1 MLYPKNIELKL
12 GFDKIRQLLAE
23 FCYGELGQ
31 TELNKMSFCSDLPTI
46 RSRLLETVELKEF
59 RTRDVKLTLDGFIN
73 VSEYVSAS
81 QIEGNF
87 LQEDELFDIKS
98 FVGCVIDWC
107 KTIKL
112 KGPDLE
118 HLNALA
124 SDVTL
129 DPGLWST
136 LDKFINERG
145 ELRDNASARLHKLRK
160 GIINQK
166 SKLRKNLESIFKIA
180 TKDKLVPEGGA
191 ITIRSGRMVIPIKS
205 EKRKG
210 IKGFLH
216 DHSSSGQTVYIEPES
231 VLETNNMIRDLEN
244 QEKSEVI
251 RILTDITSL
260 IRDCSTE
267 MIEAIGFLSKIDFLN
282 ARVKLANELNGA
294 MPDID
299 ERESMDWKDAKHPL
313 LLLSLRSS
321 KKNLIPLNIYFKPD
335 LRIILISGPNA
346 GGKSVA
352 LKTVGLLQY
361 MIQCG
366 LLVPVDKDSRFMVFS
381 DLFVDIG
388 DEQSIENDLSTYSSH
403 LLNMKKVVEHSG
415 SGSMVLIDELGSGT
429 EPQFGGAISEAILEK
444 LTDKKI
450 FGVVTTHYLNLKQFA
465 DRAHNI
471 SNAAMLYDT
480 DNMNPLYKLEIGRP
494 GSSFAIEIA
503 RNIGMPSAIIE
514 KAVNILGSDKMDL
527 DNLINSLENE
537 KRILESEKQGIDEQS
552 KTVKLLKK
560 KYNQLL
566 EEIKTAKLEI
576 LGTARSEAKRI
587 IENSNREIEK
597 TIRQIKEVK
606 AEKQDTKK
614 ARERLSRLKE
624 KLSTEIGKEGPS
636 KIQSADLEV
645 IKSGDLVQLYDNP
658 IQGEVLR
665 VKGDQAHVL
674 IGHLKSWVKLGKIKK
689 VGHSKSGE
697 LKQRSTLRKSNIDL
711 NQKLVNFKTELD
723 IRGSRAEE
731 AIIEVDKFLD
741 DAILF
746 SQNRVRILHGKGN
759 GILREVVRNHLNT
772 FSQVFNIRD
781 EDLDKGGSGITIAD
795 LK

>member
-1 MLYPKNIELKL
+1 
-12 GFDKIRQLLAE
+12 
-23 FCYGELGQ
+23 
-31 TELNKMSFCSDLPTI
+31 
-46 RSRLLETVELKEF
+46 
-59 RTRDVKLTLDGFIN
+59 
-73 VSEYVSAS
+73 
-81 QIEGNF
+81 
-87 LQEDELFDIKS
+87 
-98 FVGCVIDWC
+98 
-107 KTIKL
+107 
-112 KGPDLE
+112 
-118 HLNALA
+118 
-124 SDVTL
+124 
-129 DPGLWST
+129 
-136 LDKFINERG
+136 
-145 ELRDNASARLHKLRK
+145 
-160 GIINQK
+160 
-166 SKLRKNLESIFKIA
+166 
-180 TKDKLVPEGGA
+180 
-191 ITIRSGRMVIPIKS
+191 
-205 EKRKG
+205 
-210 IKGFLH
+210 
-216 DHSSSGQTVYIEPES
+216 
-231 VLETNNMIRDLEN
+231 
-244 QEKSEVI
+244 
-251 RILTDITSL
+251 
-260 IRDCSTE
+260 
-267 MIEAIGFLSKIDFLN
+267 
-282 ARVKLANELNGA
+282 
-294 MPDID
+294 
-299 ERESMDWKDAKHPL
+299 
-313 LLLSLRSS
+313 
-321 KKNLIPLNIYFKPD
+321 
-335 LRIILISGPNA
+335 
-346 GGKSVA
+346 
-352 LKTVGLLQY
+352 

-514 KAVNILGSDKMDL
+514 KAVNILGNDKMDL

-645 IKSGDLVQLYDNP
+645 IESGDLVQLYDNP

-689 VGHSKSGE
+689 VGRSKSRE

-711 NQKLVNFKTELD
+711 NQKLANFKTELD
-723 IRGSRAEE
+723 IRGKRAEE
-731 AIIEVDKFLD
+731 AIVEVDKFLD

-759 GILREVVRNHLNT
+759 GILREVVRNHLYT
-772 FSQVFNIRD
+772 FSQVSNIRD
-781 EDLDKGGSGITIAD
+781 EDLDKGGSGITILD
-795 LK
+795 IK

>member
-1 MLYPKNIELKL
+1 MLYPQNIELKL

-23 FCYGELGQ
+23 FCYSELGEN
-31 TELNKMSFCSDLPTI
+31 ELNKMSFSSDLHTI
-46 RSRLLETVELKEF
+46 RSRLQESIELREL
-59 RTRDVKLTLDGFIN
+59 RSRDVKLPTDGFIS

-87 LQEDELFDIKS
+87 LQEEELFDIKI

-107 KTIKL
+107 NAIKL
-112 KGPDLE
+112 KGYDLPN
-118 HLNALA
+118 LSALE
-124 SDVTL
+124 SNITL

-136 LDKFINERG
+136 LDKFIDERG
-145 ELRDNASARLHKLRK
+145 ELKDNASARLQKLRK

-166 SKLRKNLESIFKIA
+166 SKLRKNLEVVFKA
-180 TKDKLVPEGGA
+180 AAKDKLVPEGGS

-205 EKRKG
+205 EKRRG

-216 DHSSSGQTVYIEPES
+216 DQSSSGQTVFIEPES

-260 IRDCSTE
+260 IRDSSTE

-282 ARVKLANELNGA
+282 ARVKLADKLNGE

-299 ERESMDWKDAKHPL
+299 KRESMDWKDAKHPL

-321 KKNLIPLNIYFKPD
+321 KKVLVPLNIYFKPD

-415 SGSMVLIDELGSGT
+415 PESMVLIDELGSGT

-444 LTDKKI
+444 LTGKGI

-465 DRAHNI
+465 DMANNI

-480 DNMNPLYKLEIGRP
+480 DAMNPLYKLEIGRP

-503 RNIGMPSAIIE
+503 RNIGMSSDIIK
-514 KAVNILGSDKMDL
+514 KAENILGSDKIDL
-527 DNLINSLENE
+527 DNLINTLENE
-537 KRILESEKQGIDEQS
+537 KRILESEKLGIEEQS
-552 KTVKLLKK
+552 KTVTLLERR
-560 KYNQLL
+560 YNQLL

-606 AEKQDTKK
+606 AEKQATKK
-614 ARERLSRLKE
+614 ARERLSHLKE
-624 KLSTEIGKEGPS
+624 KLSNQIGNEGPP
-636 KIQSADLEV
+636 KIQSADSE
-645 IKSGDLVQLYDNP
+645 IINIGDLVQLYDNP

-689 VGHSKSGE
+689 IGRSQSGE
-697 LKQRSTLRKSNIDL
+697 FKQRSTLRKSNIDL
-711 NQKLVNFKTELD
+711 NQKLANFKTELD
-723 IRGSRAEE
+723 IRGRRAEE
-731 AIIEVDKFLD
+731 AIVEVDKFLD

-746 SQNRVRILHGKGN
+746 SQNRVKILHGKGN

-772 FSQVFNIRD
+772 FSQVTNIRD
-781 EDLDKGGSGITIAD
+781 EDLDKGGSGVTIAD

>member
-1 MLYPKNIELKL
+1 MLYPQNIELKL
-12 GFDKIRQLLAE
+12 GFDKIRQLLAG
-23 FCYGELGQ
+23 FCYSELGEI
-31 TELNKMSFCSDLPTI
+31 ELKKMSFSSDLYTI
-46 RSRLLETVELKEF
+46 RSRLYESIELRELRF
-59 RTRDVKLTLDGFIN
+59 RDVKLPSDGFIN
-73 VSEYVSAS
+73 VSKYVSAA

-87 LQEDELFDIKS
+87 LQAEELFDIKI
-98 FVGCVIDWC
+98 FAGCVIDWC
-107 KTIKL
+107 NAIKL
-112 KGPDLE
+112 KGPDLQ
-118 HLNALA
+118 HLSALA

-145 ELRDNASARLHKLRK
+145 ELKDNASTRLQKLRK

-166 SKLRKNLESIFKIA
+166 NKLRKNLEVVFKVA
-180 TKDKLVPEGGA
+180 AKDKLVPEGGA

-216 DHSSSGQTVYIEPES
+216 DQSSSGQTVYIEPES

-244 QEKSEVI
+244 QEKSEII

-282 ARVKLANELNGA
+282 ARVKLANELNGE

-321 KKNLIPLNIYFKPD
+321 KKELVPLNIHFKPD

-381 DLFVDIG
+381 DIFVDIG

-415 SGSMVLIDELGSGT
+415 PGSMVLIDELGSGT
-429 EPQFGGAISEAILEK
+429 EPQFGGAISEAILEE
-444 LTDKKI
+444 LTDKGI

-480 DNMNPLYKLEIGRP
+480 DAMNPLYKLEIGRP

-503 RNIGMPSAIIE
+503 RNIGMPSDIIE
-514 KAVNILGSDKMDL
+514 KAAKILGSDKIDL
-527 DNLINSLENE
+527 DNLINTLENE
-537 KRILESEKQGIDEQS
+537 KRILESEKQGIEEQS
-552 KTVKLLKK
+552 KTVTLLEKR
-560 KYNQLL
+560 YNQLL
-566 EEIKTAKLEI
+566 EQVKTAKLEI

-606 AEKQDTKK
+606 AEKQATKK
-614 ARERLSRLKE
+614 ARESLSHLKE
-624 KLSTEIGKEGPS
+624 KLSNQIGKEVTP
-636 KIQSADLEV
+636 KIQSVYSEV
-645 IKSGDLVQLYDNP
+645 INTGDLVQFYDNP

-665 VKGDQAHVL
+665 VKGDQVHIL
-674 IGHLKSWVKLGKIKK
+674 IGHLKSWVKLEKIKK
-689 VGHSKSGE
+689 VGRSKSGE
-697 LKQRSTLRKSNIDL
+697 FKQRNALRKSNIDL
-711 NQKLVNFKTELD
+711 NQKLANFKTELD
-723 IRGSRAEE
+723 IRGRRAEE
-731 AIIEVDKFLD
+731 AIVEIDKFLD

-746 SQNRVRILHGKGN
+746 SQNRVKILHGKGN
-759 GILREVVRNHLNT
+759 GILREVVRNRLNT
-772 FSQVFNIRD
+772 FSQVTNIRD
-781 EDLDKGGSGITIAD
+781 EDLDKGGSGVTIAD

>member
-1 MLYPKNIELKL
+1 MLYPQNIELKL

-23 FCYGELGQ
+23 FCYSELGEN
-31 TELNKMSFCSDLPTI
+31 ELNKMSFSSDLYTI
-46 RSRLLETVELKEF
+46 RSRLQESIELKEL
-59 RTRDVKLTLDGFIN
+59 RSRDVKLPTDGFIS

-87 LQEDELFDIKS
+87 LQEEELFDIKI

-107 KTIKL
+107 NAIKL
-112 KGPDLE
+112 KGHDLPN
-118 HLNALA
+118 LSALA
-124 SDVTL
+124 SEITL

-136 LDKFINERG
+136 LDKFIDERG
-145 ELRDNASARLHKLRK
+145 ELKDNASARLQKLRK

-166 SKLRKNLESIFKIA
+166 SKLRKNLEVVFKA
-180 TKDKLVPEGGA
+180 AAKDKLVPEGGS

-216 DHSSSGQTVYIEPES
+216 DQSSSGQTVFIEPES

-244 QEKSEVI
+244 QGKSEVI
-251 RILTDITSL
+251 RILTEITAL
-260 IRDCSTE
+260 IRDSSTE
-267 MIEAIGFLSKIDFLN
+267 MNEAIGFLSKIDFLN
-282 ARVKLANELNGA
+282 ARVKLADKLNGE

-299 ERESMDWKDAKHPL
+299 KRESMDWKDAKHPL

-321 KKNLIPLNIYFKPD
+321 KKDLVPLNIYFKPD

-403 LLNMKKVVEHSG
+403 LLNMRKIVEHSG
-415 SGSMVLIDELGSGT
+415 PESMVLIDELGSGT

-444 LTDKKI
+444 LTDKGI

-465 DRAHNI
+465 DMANNI

-480 DNMNPLYKLEIGRP
+480 DAMNPLYKLEIGRP
-494 GSSFAIEIA
+494 GNSFAIEIA
-503 RNIGMPSAIIE
+503 RNIGMSSDIIK
-514 KAVNILGSDKMDL
+514 KAENILGRDKIDL
-527 DNLINSLENE
+527 DNLINTLENE
-537 KRILESEKQGIDEQS
+537 KRILESEKLGIEEQS
-552 KTVKLLKK
+552 KTVTLLERR
-560 KYNQLL
+560 YNQLL
-566 EEIKTAKLEI
+566 EEIKIAKLEI

-606 AEKQDTKK
+606 AEKQATKK
-614 ARERLSRLKE
+614 AREKLSHLKE
-624 KLSTEIGKEGPS
+624 KLSNQIGNEGAP
-636 KIQSADLEV
+636 KIQSADSE
-645 IKSGDLVQLYDNP
+645 IINIGDLVQLYDNP

-674 IGHLKSWVKLGKIKK
+674 IGHLKSWMKLGKIKK
-689 VGHSKSGE
+689 VGRSKSGE
-697 LKQRSTLRKSNIDL
+697 FKQRSTLRKSNIDL
-711 NQKLVNFKTELD
+711 NQKLANFKTELD
-723 IRGSRAEE
+723 IRGRRAEE
-731 AIIEVDKFLD
+731 AIVEVDKFLD

-746 SQNRVRILHGKGN
+746 SQNRVKILHGKGN
-759 GILREVVRNHLNT
+759 GILREVVRNHLST
-772 FSQVFNIRD
+772 FSQVTNIRD
-781 EDLDKGGSGITIAD
+781 EDLDKGGSGVTIAD

>member
-1 MLYPKNIELKL
+1 MLYPPNIEVKL
-12 GFDKIRQLLAE
+12 GFDKIRQLLAG
-23 FCYGELGQ
+23 FCYSELGEI
-31 TELNKMSFCSDLPTI
+31 ELKKMSFSSDLDTI
-46 RSRLLETVELKEF
+46 RFRLHESIELRELK
-59 RTRDVKLTLDGFIN
+59 TRDVKLPSDGFIN

-81 QIEGNF
+81 QVEGNF
-87 LQEDELFDIKS
+87 LQEEELFDIKI

-107 KTIKL
+107 NAIKL
-112 KGPDLE
+112 KGPDLQ
-118 HLNALA
+118 HLNALT
-124 SDVTL
+124 SDITL

-136 LDKFINERG
+136 LDKFIDERG
-145 ELRDNASARLHKLRK
+145 ELKDNASARLQKLRK

-166 SKLRKNLESIFKIA
+166 NKLRKNLEVVFKA
-180 TKDKLVPEGGA
+180 AAKDKLVPEGGA

-205 EKRKG
+205 EKRKE

-216 DHSSSGQTVYIEPES
+216 NQSSSGQTVYIEPES

-251 RILTDITSL
+251 RILTNITSL
-260 IRDCSTE
+260 IRDSSTE
-267 MIEAIGFLSKIDFLN
+267 MIEAIGFLGKIDFLN
-282 ARVKLANELNGA
+282 ARVKLADELNGE

-321 KKNLIPLNIYFKPD
+321 KKDLVPLNIHFKPD

-366 LLVPVDKDSRFMVFS
+366 LLVPVDKDSRFMVFN

-403 LLNMKKVVEHSG
+403 LLNMKKVVENSG
-415 SGSMVLIDELGSGT
+415 PGSMVLIDELGSGT

-444 LTDKKI
+444 LTDKGI

-465 DRAHNI
+465 DMANNI

-480 DNMNPLYKLEIGRP
+480 DAMNPLYKLEIGRP

-503 RNIGMPSAIIE
+503 RNIGMSSDIIK
-514 KAVNILGSDKMDL
+514 KAENILGSDKIDL
-527 DNLINSLENE
+527 DNLINTLENE
-537 KRILESEKQGIDEQS
+537 KRILESEKLGIEEQS
-552 KTVKLLKK
+552 KTVTLLERR
-560 KYNQLL
+560 YNQLL
-566 EEIKTAKLEI
+566 EQIKTAKLEI

-606 AEKQDTKK
+606 AEKQATKR
-614 ARERLSRLKE
+614 ARERLSHLKE
-624 KLSTEIGKEGPS
+624 TLTNQIGKEDPP
-636 KIQSADLEV
+636 KILSADSEV
-645 IKSGDLVQLYDNP
+645 IKNGDLVQLYDNP

-689 VGHSKSGE
+689 VGHSR
-697 LKQRSTLRKSNIDL
+697 QQ
-711 NQKLVNFKTELD
+711 QKT
-723 IRGSRAEE
+723 S
-731 AIIEVDKFLD
+731 
-741 DAILF
+741 
-746 SQNRVRILHGKGN
+746 
-759 GILREVVRNHLNT
+759 
-772 FSQVFNIRD
+772 
-781 EDLDKGGSGITIAD
+781 
-795 LK
+795 